1 VRHNKPI
8 LQVPDHRVTQRGA
21 TSINLNSQR
30 HKQCLSRLR
39 HCFSTGLRREGEGR
53 DRPEME
59 KECFREGLWVD
70 NLTPL
75 GEDTVLGS

>member
-8 LQVPDHRVTQRGA
+8 LQMPDHRVTHEG
-21 TSINLNSQR
+21 TTHINLTSRR

-39 HCFSTGLRREGEGR
+39 HCFSAGLRREGGGR

-59 KECFREGLWVD
+59 KGCFREGLWVD
-70 NLTPL
+70 NLTAL